1 MTFAIVGAG
10 MVGCAVALALKKRGY
25 NDVTIYERRADPRSE
40 SSKEVGRSI
49 NLAISARG
57 LESLRAIDPALCDTI
72 EKMVVPMRGRMV
84 HSKADGRMSAVH
96 YGVNGTESINSIGR
110 ADLNNIMIAAVEK
123 AGVKINF
130 ETSAPK
136 SLPELKKLGSTV
148 FGCDGTYS
156 SVRDIVAK
164 NTDSKLEIETVP
176 TYYLEVPIEKASN
189 WERHYLH
196 VWPRGSHMFI
206 ALPNLD
212 GSYTGTLF
220 APRSIFETKL
230 SQEDSFVQWFT
241 TEFGDAAS
249 IVGEKSLRSIA
260 NSAPRGKLTSLKFQ
274 PYNIDSSVVIMGDA
288 AHSMVPFYGQGLN
301 SGLEDVRVLFEEFID
316 AKHPDRSQWKEAFDE
331 YSKYRKA
338 DCDAINNLSMS
349 NYKEMSSSVATWGFK
364 LRKHL
369 DNGLSRVLG
378 DYWLPLYTMVS
389 FREDVRYSQALETS
403 ARQNRILNYL
413 LFGAGSTV
421 SIASLVFAIKMFNKT
436 TSVR

>member
-1 MTFAIVGAG
+1 MPFAIVGAG

-25 NDVTIYERRADPRSE
+25 DDINIYERRADPRSE
-40 SSKEVGRSI
+40 TSKEVGRSI

-57 LESLRAIDPALCDTI
+57 LESLRAIDPALCKFV

-84 HSKADGRMSAVH
+84 HSKADGHMSAVL
-96 YGVNGTESINSIGR
+96 YGINGTESINSVGR
-110 ADLNNIMIAAVEK
+110 ADLNNVMIAAVEK
-123 AGVKINF
+123 AGVKIHF

-136 SLPELKKLGSTV
+136 SLQELKRLGTTV

-164 NTDSKLEIETVP
+164 NADSKLEIETVP

-189 WERHYLH
+189 WERNYLH

-212 GSYTGTLF
+212 RSYTGTLF
-220 APRSIFETKL
+220 APRSTFETEL
-230 SQEDSFVQWFT
+230 SQEDSFVRWFT
-241 TEFGDAAS
+241 KEFQDAAS
-249 IVGEKSLRSIA
+249 IVGEKSLRVLA

-274 PYNIDSSVVIMGDA
+274 PYNIDSSVILMGDA

-316 AKHPDRSQWKEAFDE
+316 AKFPDPSQWNEAFDE
-331 YSKYRKA
+331 YSRHRKV

-349 NYKEMSSSVATWGFK
+349 NYKEMSSSVATWAFR
-364 LRKHL
+364 LRKYL

-378 DYWLPLYTMVS
+378 DHWLPLYTMVS
-389 FREDVRYSQALETS
+389 FREDVRYSKALEIS
-403 ARQNRILNYL
+403 AKQDKILSFL
-413 LFGAGSTV
+413 LFGAGSTIG
-421 SIASLVFAIKMFNKT
+421 IASFAFMVKFVK
-436 TSVR
+436 SVSMR